1 MAIREHDHYVDAE
14 TGVLKNLFGIT
25 DQDMLDEVESSIVAW
40 RSYEL
45 YLNPPPQDFGFQH
58 LKEIHRR
65 LFQDIYSWAGEIR
78 NSDIMLE
85 NSFFAHYPYIDS
97 AGQKIFADLA
107 AEKYLQ
113 GLDEEA
119 FSERAAYYMGE
130 INALHP
136 FRDGNGR
143 VQREFMRQ
151 LAAGAGYDLDWSN
164 VSLQEMNRAAAHSF
178 QGDSS
183 DLAKIILY
191 NATPIPLETQD
202 IAPKKAMSRKGRSFD
217 L

>member
-1 MAIREHDHYVDAE
+1 
-14 TGVLKNLFGIT
+14 
-25 DQDMLDEVESSIVAW
+25 
-40 RSYEL
+40 
-45 YLNPPPQDFGFQH
+45 
-58 LKEIHRR
+58 
-65 LFQDIYSWAGEIR
+65 
-78 NSDIMLE
+78 
-85 NSFFAHYPYIDS
+85 
-97 AGQKIFADLA
+97 
-107 AEKYLQ
+107 EKYLQ

-151 LAAGAGYDLDWSN
+151 LAAGADYDLDWSN
-164 VSLQEMNRAAAHSF
+164 VSVEEMNRAAAHSF
-178 QGDSS
+178 QGDSG

-191 NATPIPLETQD
+191 NITPIPLETQD
-202 IAPKKAMSRKGRSFD
+202 IPPKKAMNRKGRSFD